1 MHISFQYIGK
11 VCDMVDQVNLK
22 VEKIEMLPLSN
33 LFRELD
39 KKTFL
44 YNELP

>member
-11 VCDMVDQVNLK
+11 VCDMVDQANLK
-22 VEKIEMLPLSN
+22 VEKIEMLPLSK

-39 KKTFL
+39 KFWNNF
-44 YNELP
+44 YI